1 MKLEMSLC
9 LIQQFPQGPGLC
21 PEPDTGEPDMK
32 LEGPI
37 PEVFTIQGGYS
48 LHEIIR
54 SARGLESHKL

>member
-1 MKLEMSLC
+1 MPLC
-9 LIQQFPQGPGLC
+9 LIQQFPQGPALC
-21 PEPDTGEPDMK
+21 PEPDTGEQDMK

-37 PEVFTIQGGYS
+37 PEVFTIRLGQGGYS